1 MEAPVTPKPS
11 LWANGCRVAPTPRS
25 LPFNPKLP
33 EPVVPPHTE
42 WRGYLPSY
50 KTGHWVLGFQ
60 AAEPCAADTVVQGTL
75 AICKD
80 STDLTNIAP
89 PPTPGV

>member
-1 MEAPVTPKPS
+1 MERPRVTPMPS
-11 LWANGCRVAPTPRS
+11 LWAKGSRVAPAPRS

-33 EPVVPPHTE
+33 EPVVPPHAE
-42 WRGYLPSY
+42 RRGCLPSY

-80 STDLTNIAP
+80 STDLTNRA
-89 PPTPGV
+89 PTPSV